1 VNFVDTHCHLDFDQY
16 AKDRAAVLD
25 RAWKAGLDRIL
36 VPGIDVPTSQ
46 SALRISDSNSKVY
59 AAVGTHPNS
68 AASWDAWSLESLE
81 MMAENPKVVAIGE
94 IGLDYYRNRSPKEYQ
109 RKVFQDQLRLAYQLD
124 IPVVIHVR
132 NTHPEDRECIRDVI
146 QILSAW
152 ETRLENSGV
161 VHSYSGNLEEADQLL
176 SMGYYLGITGPV
188 TYKNAEVLRNVVRAV
203 PLDCLLIETD
213 GPFLSPQA
221 KRGKR
226 NEPAFVRFVA
236 EKIAEVRDI
245 SLETVAEQTARNA
258 DRLFRWRD

>member
-1 VNFVDTHCHLDFDQY
+1 
-16 AKDRAAVLD
+16 
-25 RAWKAGLDRIL
+25 
-36 VPGIDVPTSQ
+36 
-46 SALRISDSNSKVY
+46 
-59 AAVGTHPNS
+59 
-68 AASWDAWSLESLE
+68 
-81 MMAENPKVVAIGE
+81 
-94 IGLDYYRNRSPKEYQ
+94 
-109 RKVFQDQLRLAYQLD
+109 
-124 IPVVIHVR
+124 
-132 NTHPEDRECIRDVI
+132 
-146 QILSAW
+146 
-152 ETRLENSGV
+152 
-161 VHSYSGNLEEADQLL
+161 
-176 SMGYYLGITGPV
+176 MGYYLGITGPV